1 MKKQISVFIN
11 REISWLNFNARVL
24 AQAMDSTVPL
34 LERLRFLGIFS
45 NNLDEFF
52 RVRVATLNRMISLH
66 RSLGKKEPLE
76 EAEGT
81 LLEIKRRVTG
91 LNREFERVY
100 ASLREDLAR
109 ENIFIVDETALD
121 EQQRIQV
128 RDEFRENIRPYL
140 FPIILEKLRNQTN
153 LYDQSVYLAVE
164 LKSDNPALA
173 DTHALIEL
181 PTRTVSRFV
190 VLPKNRGGK
199 IFVILLD
206 DVIPGNSR

>member
-1 MKKQISVFIN
+1 MKKQTSVFIN

-34 LERLRFLGIFS
+34 LERLAFLGIFS

-66 RSLGKKEPLE
+66 RSLEKKEPLE

-100 ASLREDLAR
+100 ASLREDLSR
-109 ENIFIVDETALD
+109 ENIIIVDETALD

-128 RDEFRENIRPYL
+128 RDEFRENIRPHL
-140 FPIILEKLRNQTN
+140 FPIILEKIRNQTN
-153 LYDQSVYLAVE
+153 LYDQSVYLAV
-164 LKSDNPALA
+164 
-173 DTHALIEL
+173 
-181 PTRTVSRFV
+181 
-190 VLPKNRGGK
+190 
-199 IFVILLD
+199 
-206 DVIPGNSR
+206 